1 MIVLK
6 RGKTQPITIVILI
19 VIAFIIIVAVRARF
33 FSNEKT
39 SGQSITPAKTQMASN
54 SDVNRGGDAL
64 VRNKELQQ
72 RAEQAE
78 KLIESM
84 KENGVDFSRKTVF
97 VEGKSDEC
105 VYQRTLK
112 LFFPKNCQNIL
123 IKSPENGSAQAA
135 TDYLNSWRLRQRHKK
150 LPHTKAV
157 ALLDNDEA
165 AHDARH
171 KSLPEN
177 IGPEIKVFYVSPKR
191 TTLQMYSKEFQ
202 PKKDLESLYPD
213 FFWTLAKNKGWLEK
227 VGNEKVFDKLPP
239 AIQKKIKSGQ
249 KTDRFY
255 GLSENE
261 KLRLEYQFS
270 FKGKRKASEYI
281 ATCDDEEAKI
291 ILKDVESNLQEVVAW
306 LNA

>member
-1 MIVLK
+1 MLK

-19 VIAFIIIVAVRARF
+19 VIALIIIVAVRARF

-39 SGQSITPAKTQMASN
+39 SGQSITPAKTQMTSN
-54 SDVNRGGDAL
+54 SDVNRGGDAP
-64 VRNKELQQ
+64 VTIKESQQ

-78 KLIESM
+78 SLIESM

-135 TDYLNSWRLRQRHKK
+135 TDYLYSWRLQQLHKK
-150 LPHTKAV
+150 LPRTKAV
-157 ALLDNDEA
+157 ALLDDDKA
-165 AHDARH
+165 ARDAAR
-171 KSLPEN
+171 KSLSEN
-177 IGPEIKVFYVSPKR
+177 IGPEIKVFYVSPKG

-213 FFWTLAKNKGWLEK
+213 CFWERAKQEGWLEK
-227 VGNEKVFDKLPP
+227 VDEEKIFETLPL
-239 AIQKKIKSGQ
+239 ATQKKIKSGEG
-249 KTDRFY
+249 TDRFC

-261 KLRLEYQFS
+261 KLRLEYQFG
-270 FKGKRKASEYI
+270 FKGKKKASQYI
-281 ATCDDEEAKI
+281 ARCGEEEAKI

>member
-1 MIVLK
+1 MLK

-19 VIAFIIIVAVRARF
+19 VIALIIMVAVRARF

-39 SGQSITPAKTQMASN
+39 SGQSITPAKTQMTSN
-54 SDVNRGGDAL
+54 SDVNRGGDAPATI
-64 VRNKELQQ
+64 KELQQ

-78 KLIESM
+78 SLIESM

-105 VYQRTLK
+105 VYQRTLE
-112 LFFPKNCQNIL
+112 LFFPKNCQDIL

-135 TDYLNSWRLRQRHKK
+135 VNYLNSWKLQQLHKK
-150 LPHTKAV
+150 LPRTKAV
-157 ALLDNDEA
+157 ALLDDDKA
-165 AHDARH
+165 AHSA
-171 KSLPEN
+171 KKKNLPN
-177 IGPEIKVFYVSPKR
+177 GGGSSTKVFHLLPQGI
-191 TTLQMYSKEFQ
+191 TLQLHKNDYR

-213 FFWTLAKNKGWLEK
+213 CFWERAKQEGWLKKVNEEK
-227 VGNEKVFDKLPP
+227 IFETLPLTT
-239 AIQKKIKSGQ
+239 QKKMKSGEG
-249 KTDRFY
+249 TDRFY

-270 FKGKRKASEYI
+270 FKGKKKASEYI
-281 ATCDDEEAKI
+281 ARCDDEEAKI
-291 ILKDVESNLQEVVAW
+291 ILKDVVGNLQEVVAW